1 MNTIK
6 KILVN
11 YKPTR
16 GIYEP
21 HNMIYKPKYN
31 PSNQKELKRIERRMK
46 KVNRFDDEETKEP
59 NIDALN
65 TNKAKLVFKMLTE
78 FHNTH
83 RLSRKPM
90 PAEEKAE
97 YVKKAK
103 EFSLLRT
110 NIWRHQFSEIRNCLS
125 KEEEMLKSACLL
137 PMHLVEEV
145 MDVEE
150 HYNEGDD
157 IANSQ
162 GKIEDFEDDFDKLD
176 EKKGVLRGFERPF
189 EREQLFKE
197 NQENVEALEFTPEF
211 LYLPQ
216 VLRIY
221 PDDYHI
227 IFKTLINI
235 PAYESGKQGGFDE
248 HGDSMGGAG
257 EEN

>member
-1 MNTIK
+1 MNPIK

-21 HNMIYKPKYN
+21 HNMIYRQKYN

-46 KVNRFDDEETKEP
+46 KINRYDDEETKEP

-97 YVKKAK
+97 YIKKAK
-103 EFSLLRT
+103 EYSLFRT
-110 NIWRHQFSEIRNCLS
+110 NVWRHQYNEIRQCLT
-125 KEEEMLKSACLL
+125 KEEEMMNSACLL

-150 HYNEGDD
+150 NYNEGDD
-157 IANSQ
+157 LARTQ
-162 GKIEDFEDDFDKLD
+162 GKIEDYEDDFDKFD
-176 EKKGVLRGFERPF
+176 ERKGVVRAGEVPF
-189 EREQLFKE
+189 ERERLFKE
-197 NQENVEALEFTPEF
+197 NQENVEALEFTPEY

-216 VLRIY
+216 ILRIY

-235 PAYESGKQGGFDE
+235 PAYESSKQGGIDE
-248 HGDSMGGAG
+248 QGDSLAGGVD
-257 EEN
+257 ES